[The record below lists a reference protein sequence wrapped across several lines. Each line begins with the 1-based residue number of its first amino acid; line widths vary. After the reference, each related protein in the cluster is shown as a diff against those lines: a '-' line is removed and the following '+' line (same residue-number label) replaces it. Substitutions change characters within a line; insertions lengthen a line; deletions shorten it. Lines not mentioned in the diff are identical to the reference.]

1 MAVPQSAPDIS
12 APPLLAIILAIIF
25 LAMYVR
31 IVIYFI
37 NDLYQPERRV
47 VGGNKDVWLVIILV
61 GSIVGMMAYLLFG
74 REN

>member
-1 MAVPQSAPDIS
+1 MAVPQSAPGIS

-37 NDLYQPERRV
+37 NDLYQPERHV
-47 VGGNKDVWLVIILV
+47 AGGNKDAWLVIILV
-61 GSIVGMMAYLLFG
+61 GSIAGMMAYLLFG